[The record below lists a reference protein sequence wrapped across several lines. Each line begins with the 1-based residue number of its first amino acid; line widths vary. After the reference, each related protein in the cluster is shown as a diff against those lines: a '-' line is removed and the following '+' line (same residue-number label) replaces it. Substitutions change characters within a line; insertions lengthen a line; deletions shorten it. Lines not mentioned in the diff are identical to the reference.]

1 MQYDLYHAALGILHD
16 ECPERKQFHL
26 CRDAEDDGC
35 GDCTTC
41 WERYLLALI
50 NGHVNDHGHVNDQP
64 KQE

>member
-1 MQYDLYHAALGILHD
+1 MQYDLYHAALAILHD
-16 ECPERKQFHL
+16 ECPERQQFHL

-41 WERYLLALI
+41 WETYLLALI
-50 NGHVNDHGHVNDQP
+50 NGNVSDQP